1 MLNRSDLG
9 YFSWKKNLPRSYD
22 MKRNARLVSF
32 IACKEIVL
40 AQRGPIQ
47 FCIRLKYI
55 NSMSK
60 LNRLSIFDYSI
71 ILILRFTVT
80 FKFNSFCGG
89 NKLVFDKLSMYS
101 NNFYFCRIF
110 MISGTKP

>member
-1 MLNRSDLG
+1 
-9 YFSWKKNLPRSYD
+9 

-40 AQRGPIQ
+40 AQRGPIK

-55 NSMSK
+55 KSMSK
-60 LNRLSIFDYSI
+60 LNYSSIFDSSI
-71 ILILRFTVT
+71 ILILRFTVI
-80 FKFNSFCGG
+80 FEFHSFCDG
-89 NKLVFDKLSMYS
+89 NKLVFEKLAMYY

-110 MISGTKP
+110 MISDTKP